1 MAVEAKTVMRPE
13 TQFILNGE
21 TVRTRAAQ
29 GLLVLDYLR
38 DRAGLYGTKEGCR
51 EGDCGACTVLVGTLD
66 GDSTRY
72 LPMTSCLIPLGELHG
87 RHLVSIEGLNLDGLN
102 PAQQA
107 IVDAGATQCGFC
119 TPGIVVS
126 LTGLLLQ
133 PETMAPAQG
142 TAKALSGHLCR
153 CTGYRSLKA
162 AGVAMQE
169 SVGETTGIES
179 LVAAGVLPDTF
190 SGITLRLKA
199 IPPRAIT
206 NGQPA
211 AGLALAG
218 GTDLYI
224 QHGAAVEQ
232 GRVDLLGQRPELQGI
247 TRETDYIRL
256 GAMTTFEQFAAHPD
270 IAALVPDIKLIMDQI
285 ASWQIRSRATI
296 GGNIVNASPIAD
308 LTIMLLALDAQL
320 ELASGNDQRSLPLRK
335 FYRGYKKLDLAP
347 GEILSAVRIPLPEA
361 DTRFHF
367 EKVSKRW
374 NLDIASVNSA
384 LAITVVDGRIEAL
397 RLAMGGVAPV
407 PLFLADT
414 CRLLTGKPLSVATVR
429 EALEA
434 VQAEIA
440 PISDIRGG
448 AEYKRLLARQL
459 TMLHFV
465 ALFPET
471 VPVEEFYAAN

>member
-1 MAVEAKTVMRPE
+1 MAVEAKMMLRPE
-13 TQFILNGE
+13 TQFILNGQ

-29 GLLVLDYLR
+29 GMLVLDYLR
-38 DRAGLYGTKEGCR
+38 DRAGLKGTKEGCR
-51 EGDCGACTVLVGTLD
+51 EGDCGACTVLVGSAD
-66 GDSTRY
+66 GDSTHY
-72 LPMTSCLIPLGELHG
+72 LPMTSCLMPLGELHG

-133 PETMAPAQG
+133 PETGSPEQA

-162 AGVAMQE
+162 AGAAMQE
-169 SVGETTGIES
+169 SVGDRTGIES

-190 SGITLRLKA
+190 SGITPRLKA
-199 IPPRAIT
+199 IPPRADP

-224 QHGAAVEQ
+224 QQGAAVEQ
-232 GRVDLLGQRPELQGI
+232 SPLDLLGQRPELHGI
-247 TRETDYIRL
+247 TRADDHIRL
-256 GAMTTFEQFAAHPD
+256 GAMTTFEQFAGHPA
-270 IAALVPDIKLIMDQI
+270 IAGLVPDIKPIMEQI

-320 ELASGNDQRSLPLRK
+320 ELASGSDRRSLPLRK
-335 FYRGYKKLDLAP
+335 FYRGYKELDLAP
-347 GEILSAVRIPLPEA
+347 GEILSAIRIPLPEA
-361 DTRFHF
+361 GTRFHF

-397 RLAMGGVAPV
+397 RLALGGVAPV

-440 PISDIRGG
+440 PISDIRGS
-448 AEYKRLLARQL
+448 ADYKRLLARQQ
-459 TMLHFV
+459 TMLHFAV
-465 ALFPET
+465 LFPET